1 MLRNDRSKIVTV
13 CTAALAVTVGF
24 AAPACAQG
32 RVTIG
37 TNQAGTFYNQ
47 IGGLMAT
54 LIQAKTGVQSTSRPF
69 SGTSVY
75 LPQLHRGEITFGI
88 NSALDSSNAY
98 NGGGVYKQPLNH
110 VRAALL
116 VYRAPYGYFAK
127 DSSGLKTIADL
138 KGKKVII
145 TQRAIASFDK
155 FNEAVLASAGLTP
168 SDVTPVA
175 VSGIVE
181 SVRAVTEGKADA
193 APVLLGIPLLRE
205 ADAAI
210 SGGIRV
216 LELGPDDTKLE
227 ALRGIST
234 MTLPPAKPL
243 VGVKNPIK
251 VARFDVYLNTGADIP
266 ADTVYSV
273 VKTIYENWGA
283 MQEQMPPLRGIKQ
296 ADLVP
301 VKMSHPFHEGA
312 VRYFKEAGLW
322 SDAHRVQQEALLAQM
337 TK

>member
-1 MLRNDRSKIVTV
+1 MFHDFRNAIATMG
-13 CTAALAVTVGF
+13 AVAVVSSVGF
-24 AAPACAQG
+24 AAPVWAQQ

-54 LIQAKTGVQSTSRPF
+54 LVQSKTGVQSTSRPF

-98 NGGGVYKQPLNH
+98 TGGGVYKQPLNH

-127 DSSGLKTIADL
+127 GSSGMKTIADL

-155 FNEAVLASAGLTP
+155 FNEAILATAGLTP
-168 SDVTPVA
+168 ADVTPVT
-175 VSGIVE
+175 VSGVVE
-181 SVRAVTEGKADA
+181 SVRSVTEDKVVA
-193 APVLLGIPLLRE
+193 APLLLGIPLLRE

-210 SGGIRV
+210 PGGIRV
-216 LELGPDDTKLE
+216 LAFGPNDAKLDE
-227 ALRGIST
+227 LRGITT
-234 MTLPPAKPL
+234 MILKPAKPL
-243 VGVKNPIK
+243 VGVKEPTK
-251 VARFDVYLNTGADIP
+251 VARFDVYLNTGSDIS
-266 ADTVYSV
+266 ADTVYKV
-273 VKTIYENWGA
+273 VKTVYENWGA
-283 MQEQMPPLRGIKQ
+283 MQKQMPPLRGIKPD
-296 ADLVP
+296 DLVP
-301 VKMSHPFHEGA
+301 VRMSHPFHEGA
-312 VRYFKEAGLW
+312 VRYFREAGIW
-322 SDAHRVQQEALLAQM
+322 SDAHKAQQDALLAQM

>member
-1 MLRNDRSKIVTV
+1 MFQDRCNKILTT
-13 CTAALAVTVGF
+13 CAAALAVTVGF
-24 AAPACAQG
+24 AAPAWAQA

-47 IGGLMAT
+47 LGGLMAT
-54 LIQAKTGVQSTSRPF
+54 VIQSKNGVQSTSRPF

-98 NGGGVYKQPLNH
+98 TGGGVYKQPLNH

-116 VYRAPYGYFAK
+116 VFRAPYGYFAK
-127 DSSGLKTIADL
+127 DRSGLKTIADL

-155 FNEAVLASAGLTP
+155 FNEALLASAGLTP
-168 SDVTPVA
+168 ADVTPVA

-181 SVRAVTEGKADA
+181 SVRSVTEDKVEA

-210 SGGIRV
+210 PGGIRV
-216 LELGPDDTKLE
+216 LALGPDDTKLDQ
-227 ALRGIST
+227 LRGIST
-234 MTLPPAKPL
+234 MILKPVKPL
-243 VGVKNPIK
+243 VGVKEPTK
-251 VARFDVYLNTGADIP
+251 VARFDVYLNTGADIS
-266 ADTVYSV
+266 AETVHMV
-273 VKTIYENWGA
+273 VKTIYENWNA
-283 MQEQMPPLRGIKQ
+283 MQKGMPPLRGVKQ
-296 ADLVP
+296 TDLVP

-322 SDAHRVQQEALLAQM
+322 SDAHQVQQVALLAQM

>member
-1 MLRNDRSKIVTV
+1 MFQELRKAIATLS
-13 CTAALAVTVGF
+13 TATLVVGIGL
-24 AAPACAQG
+24 AAPAWAQQ

-47 IGGLMAT
+47 LGGLMAT
-54 LIQAKTGVQSTSRPF
+54 LIQSKTGVQSTSRPF

-88 NSALDSSNAY
+88 NSALDSTNAY
-98 NGGGVYKQPLNH
+98 TGGGVYKQPLNH

-127 DSSGLKTIADL
+127 GSSGIKTIADL

-155 FNEAVLASAGLTP
+155 FNEAVLATAGLTP
-168 SDVTPVA
+168 ADVTPVT

-181 SVRAVTEGKADA
+181 SVRSVTEDKVVA

-210 SGGIRV
+210 PGGIRV
-216 LELGPDDTKLE
+216 LELGPNDAKLDE
-227 ALRGIST
+227 LRGITT
-234 MTLPPAKPL
+234 MILKPAKPL
-243 VGVKNPIK
+243 VGVKAPTK
-251 VARFDVYLNTGADIP
+251 VARFDVYLNTGSDIS
-266 ADTVYSV
+266 ADTVYKV
-273 VKTIYENWGA
+273 VKTVYENWSA
-283 MQEQMPPLRGIKQ
+283 MQKQMPPLRGVKP

-312 VRYFKEAGLW
+312 VRYFKEAGIW
-322 SDAHRVQQEALLAQM
+322 TDAHQAQQDALLAQM
-337 TK
+337 KK

>member
-1 MLRNDRSKIVTV
+1 MIRIDRSKIVTA
-13 CTAALAVTVGF
+13 CAAALALTVGF

-47 IGGLMAT
+47 LGGLMAT
-54 LIQAKTGVQSTSRPF
+54 IIQAKTGVQSTSRPF

-98 NGGGVYKQPLNH
+98 TGGGVYKQPLNH

-155 FNEAVLASAGLTP
+155 FNEAVLATAGVTP
-168 SDVTPVA
+168 SDVTPLA
-175 VSGIVE
+175 VSGIIE
-181 SVRAVTEGKADA
+181 SVRAVTEGKVDA

-234 MTLPPAKPL
+234 MILKPAKPL
-243 VGVKNPIK
+243 VGVKKPTK
-251 VARFDVYLNTGADIP
+251 VARFDVYLNTGADIS

-273 VKTIYENWGA
+273 VKTIYGNWGE
-283 MQEQMPPLRGIKQ
+283 MQKQMPPLRGVKQ

-322 SDAHRVQQEALLAQM
+322 SDAHRVEQEALLAQM
-337 TK
+337 K